1 MKSKNIGIVDVDGF
15 NTKAKFPNLALM
27 KISAYHKQN
36 NDNVEFYNPDNKYN
50 TIYKSKIFTFSK
62 DVDIKHDNIIQGGTG
77 YDLTTKLP
85 ENIDNMF
92 PDYSLYNITDTAY
105 GYLTR
110 GCPRGCEFCIVCAK
124 EGKQTKQMYKLNQFW
139 NGQKEIKLLDPNITA
154 APNFIDLI
162 NELAETKA
170 YIDFTQGIDLRLL
183 TEKKIEA
190 INKLKIKMVHFAWD
204 NIKDEKIICEKL
216 KLYVDN
222 SKYNNYRK
230 IVVYVLVNFN
240 STFEED
246 LYRVYKIR
254 ELGASP
260 YVMIYD
266 KKNAEKKY
274 KILSK
279 FTNFFPYSNNPKNRK
294 DKIEDFE
301 DWKKYLKDNK

>member
-1 MKSKNIGIVDVDGF
+1 MKRKNIAIVDVDGY

-36 NDNVEFYNPDNKYN
+36 NDNVKFYNPENKYN
-50 TIYKSKIFTFSK
+50 IIYKSKIFTFSK

-77 YDLTTKLP
+77 YNLTTKLP

-124 EGKQTKQMYKLNQFW
+124 EGKKTRQCYNLSQFW
-139 NGQKEIKLLDPNITA
+139 NVQKEIKLLDPNITA

-204 NIKDEKIICEKL
+204 NIKDEKIITEKL
-216 KLYVDN
+216 KLYIDN
-222 SKYNNYRK
+222 AKYNNYRK
-230 IVVYVLVNFN
+230 ITVYILCNFN

-246 LYRVYKIR
+246 LYRIYKVR
-254 ELGASP
+254 DLGVTP

-266 KKNAEKKY
+266 KKNAEQKY
-274 KILSK
+274 KDLGYWVNWYPIFKTVRK
-279 FTNFFPYSNNPKNRK
+279 FEDYNPKRK
-294 DKIEDFE
+294 VK
-301 DWKKYLKDNK
+301 